1 MLARKQAVNGA
12 AAVEAGAEGGGVDVV
27 QIEVVAELP
36 GRHLLVFQGR
46 NLVEVDEGHAHLLCH
61 LAGPKA
67 EALIDAHDTAGLI
80 LLVGVARRERHED
93 GVRPQS
99 AGLTHEAAQVFA
111 VAVNGFV
118 FARLLDGDL
127 ERIGGGDALDGGAG
141 APRVEGPV
149 VVVAQLDDD
158 PVAGT
163 DALLHGGPEAAVEGA
178 RRGASEG
185 LILHGDSVLVEIFV
199 GKAAPA
205 PLAVVAV
212 AERAGTHRAVAH

>member
-1 MLARKQAVNGA
+1 M
-12 AAVEAGAEGGGVDVV
+12 
-27 QIEVVAELP
+27 
-36 GRHLLVFQGR
+36 
-46 NLVEVDEGHAHLLCH
+46 
-61 LAGPKA
+61 
-67 EALIDAHDTAGLI
+67 
-80 LLVGVARRERHED
+80 
-93 GVRPQS
+93 RPQS
-99 AGLTHEAAQVFA
+99 ARLTHEAAQVFA
-111 VAVNGFV
+111 VAVNGLV

-127 ERIGGGDALDGGAG
+127 KRIGGGDALDGGAG

-178 RRGASEG
+178 RRGASEC
-185 LILHGDSVLVEIFV
+185 LILHGDPVFVEIFV

-212 AERAGTHRAVAH
+212 AERAGAHRAVAHKEEHGVVTLAGAAGYGACGGGLVEGVEGEVDHLVHVLHALKLLGSDREAGEEEDGDDECVLHIFNALEIKS